1 MPKKK
6 DVWLIV
12 AVLAAALLMLL
23 ASRLM
28 PKKDISM
35 LTPDVTLAPDAIE
48 YAEATLTP
56 EATEAPQPT
65 DTPVPTQTQ
74 EATAEPK
81 ESVAPAGPAL
91 PMGPMGPGAPQQA
104 EEIRGYVVVTVGGR
118 QYGDPIPMDRDK
130 ILTIKQANGEINKIH
145 ITPDSVDM
153 ESSTCD
159 NQDCVNEGII
169 TLDNYE
175 TRILGTYIICLPNSV
190 TLEMV
195 PVE

>member
-6 DVWLIV
+6 DVWLIA
-12 AVLAAALLMLL
+12 AVIAAALLMLA

-28 PKKDISM
+28 PGKDISK
-35 LTPDVTLAPDAIE
+35 LTPDATLAPDAIE
-48 YAEATLTP
+48 YTEATSAP

-65 DTPVPTQTQ
+65 DTPAPAHTQ
-74 EATAEPK
+74 EPTAEPV
-81 ESVAPAGPAL
+81 ESAAPVGPVL
-91 PMGPMGPGAPQQA
+91 PMGPMGPGAPQQT

-175 TRILGTYIICLPNSV
+175 TRILGKYIICLPNSV